1 MKSTKLN
8 ELSPETKMSA
18 FKKAAAYTRKPGEIT
33 NKVLH
38 NKRMSQ
44 AYTFEKHVSPQIQTQ
59 ANAIAKLI
67 GSEFIASIDKGIY
80 GSEEIPAISI
90 KFYEPTNKKSNAEL
104 LVSAGSGYNAGDIST
119 DLKLNNIELSE
130 PVQRKL
136 LRFADAVYKSEI
148 TSDLKE
154 NYNTKRPMNK
164 KILKTLIKEC
174 YKEVLAENDSA
185 ITKPLDDKIQKD
197 PNFLKQLQD
206 ATKEAEKGNTT
217 NLALLMMMKENEEAE
232 LPATRS
238 VNMGDAPSKIDLGV
252 NTKASSKISK
262 LQSAIDQL
270 STTLKTNLDL
280 YKAGQMSIA
289 DYKTAVGDIP
299 VKLKSL
305 VAALEAEIGKTANI

>member
-90 KFYEPTNKKSNAEL
+90 KFYEPTNKQSNAEL
-104 LVSAGSGYNAGDIST
+104 LVTAGSGYNAGDIST

-174 YKEVLAENDSA
+174 YKEVLAEGF
-185 ITKPLDDKIQKD
+185 DDQ
-197 PNFLKQLQD
+197 
-206 ATKEAEKGNTT
+206 
-217 NLALLMMMKENEEAE
+217 EAE

-238 VNMGDAPSKIDLGV
+238 VNMGDAPSKIDLGI

-280 YKAGQMSIA
+280 YKAGKMSIA
-289 DYKTAVGDIP
+289 DYKVAVGDIP

-305 VAALEAEIGKTANI
+305 VAALEMEIGKTANI

>member
-38 NKRMSQ
+38 NKRKSQ

-59 ANAIAKLI
+59 ADTIAKLI

-104 LVSAGSGYNAGDIST
+104 LVTAGSGYNAGDIST

-136 LRFADAVYKSEI
+136 VRFADAVYKSEI

-164 KILKTLIKEC
+164 NILKTLIKEC
-174 YKEVLAENDSA
+174 YKEVLAEGF
-185 ITKPLDDKIQKD
+185 DDQ
-197 PNFLKQLQD
+197 
-206 ATKEAEKGNTT
+206 
-217 NLALLMMMKENEEAE
+217 EAE

-238 VNMGDAPSKIDLGV
+238 VNMGDAPSKIDLGI

-289 DYKTAVGDIP
+289 DYKVAVGDIP

-305 VAALEAEIGKTANI
+305 VAALEMEIGKTANI

>member
-1 MKSTKLN
+1 
-8 ELSPETKMSA
+8 MSA

-38 NKRMSQ
+38 NKRKSQ

-59 ANAIAKLI
+59 ADTIAKLI

-90 KFYEPTNKKSNAEL
+90 KFYEPTNKQSNAEL
-104 LVSAGSGYNAGDIST
+104 LVTAGSGYNAGDIST

-136 LRFADAVYKSEI
+136 VRFADAVYKSEI

-154 NYNTKRPMNK
+154 NYNTKRTMNK

-174 YKEVLAENDSA
+174 YKEVLAEGF
-185 ITKPLDDKIQKD
+185 DDQ
-197 PNFLKQLQD
+197 
-206 ATKEAEKGNTT
+206 
-217 NLALLMMMKENEEAE
+217 EAE

-238 VNMGDAPSKIDLGV
+238 VNMGDAPSKIDLGI

-289 DYKTAVGDIP
+289 DYKVAVGDIP

-305 VAALEAEIGKTANI
+305 VAALEMEIGKTANI